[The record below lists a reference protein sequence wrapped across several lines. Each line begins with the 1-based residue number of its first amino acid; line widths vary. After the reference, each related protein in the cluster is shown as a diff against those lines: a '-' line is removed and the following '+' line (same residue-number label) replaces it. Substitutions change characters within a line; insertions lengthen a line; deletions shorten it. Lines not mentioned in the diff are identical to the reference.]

1 MSAMGVMRARAAHA
15 AGNRCSGRGGF
26 TLIELLTVIAIIGV
40 LAAILIPSTAAVRNA
55 AKRARTKAQF
65 SQWATAME
73 LFRQEYG
80 FYPAVDAGTGRL
92 DSARFAAALTG
103 RALDGSEIAAT
114 GDVAGNVRRVAFLR
128 LAEADFDASHTLLA
142 DGFGNTEIAV
152 LVDRDGDGRIT
163 SADGPARAVT
173 GTDGVGRVPDPGD
186 LDLRTGL
193 RAGVIFYSA
202 GNGASEADLVLSW
215 K

>member
-1 MSAMGVMRARAAHA
+1 MRAKRWVPARAEHA
-15 AGNRCSGRGGF
+15 AGIRRRNRGGF

-55 AKRARTKAQF
+55 AKRARTKVQF

-80 FYPAVDAGTGRL
+80 FYPAVDAGTGRI
-92 DSARFAAALTG
+92 DPARFAAALTG

-114 GDVAGNVRRVAFLR
+114 GDLAGNVRRVAFLR
-128 LAEADFDASHTLLA
+128 LAEADFDASRTLLA
-142 DGFGNTEIAV
+142 DAFGNTEIGV

-173 GTDGVGRVPDPGD
+173 GVDGVGRVPDPGD
-186 LDLRTGL
+186 LDLRAGL

-202 GNGASEADLVLSW
+202 GNGASDADLVFSW